1 MRSGPPSHT
10 VLASASA
17 SALRSSKPTTARSAP
32 SARAAVGPA
41 SSSTCPSP
49 RMSLMRKPTAPAAD
63 PAPIVYVIDDD
74 PSVRAALEDLLAS
87 MGLQVRAFASTQA
100 FLDHELEDA
109 PACLVLEVRMPG
121 QSGLEFHRSM
131 GTHGLQL
138 PVVFITGHGDIAM
151 GVNAIKDG
159 AIEFLTKPFR
169 DQELLDAIHKGIEID
184 RQRRRDGEALDAL
197 QQRWNTLNAGEREV
211 VDGVVRGRLNKQIA
225 GDLAVSEITVK
236 VRRAQVMRKMGART
250 LVDLVRM
257 YDRLQ
262 AGSP

>member
-1 MRSGPPSHT
+1 
-10 VLASASA
+10 
-17 SALRSSKPTTARSAP
+17 
-32 SARAAVGPA
+32 
-41 SSSTCPSP
+41 
-49 RMSLMRKPTAPAAD
+49 MRKPTAANPD
-63 PAPIVYVIDDD
+63 PAPIVYVVDDD

-100 FLDHELEDA
+100 FLEHALEDA
-109 PACLVLEVRMPG
+109 PACLVLDVRMPG
-121 QSGLEFHRSM
+121 QSGLEFHRTMSS
-131 GTHGLQL
+131 HGLQL

-225 GDLAVSEITVK
+225 GDLGVSEITVK

-250 LVDLVRM
+250 LVDLVRI

-262 AGSP
+262 AGTP

>member
-1 MRSGPPSHT
+1 
-10 VLASASA
+10 
-17 SALRSSKPTTARSAP
+17 
-32 SARAAVGPA
+32 
-41 SSSTCPSP
+41 
-49 RMSLMRKPTAPAAD
+49 MRKPTAPAAD

-87 MGLQVRAFASTQA
+87 MGLQVRAYASTQA

-109 PACLVLEVRMPG
+109 PACLVLDVRMPG
-121 QSGLEFHRSM
+121 QSGLEFHRTMSS
-131 GTHGLQL
+131 HSLQL

-184 RQRRRDGEALDAL
+184 RQRRRDGEALDSL

-262 AGSP
+262 AGTP

>member
-1 MRSGPPSHT
+1 
-10 VLASASA
+10 
-17 SALRSSKPTTARSAP
+17 
-32 SARAAVGPA
+32 
-41 SSSTCPSP
+41 
-49 RMSLMRKPTAPAAD
+49 MRKPAAPITD

-100 FLDHELEDA
+100 FLEHELEDA
-109 PACLVLEVRMPG
+109 PACLVLDVRMPG
-121 QSGLEFHRSM
+121 QSGLEFHRTM
-131 GTHGLQL
+131 GSHCLQL

-169 DQELLDAIHKGIEID
+169 DQELLDAIHKGIDID

-225 GDLAVSEITVK
+225 GDLGVSEITVK

>member
-1 MRSGPPSHT
+1 MF
-10 VLASASA
+10 
-17 SALRSSKPTTARSAP
+17 
-32 SARAAVGPA
+32 
-41 SSSTCPSP
+41 
-49 RMSLMRKPTAPAAD
+49 LMRKPTAPVAD

-100 FLDHELEDA
+100 FLDHELDDA
-109 PACLVLEVRMPG
+109 PACLVLDVRMPG

-262 AGSP
+262 AGTP

>member
-1 MRSGPPSHT
+1 
-10 VLASASA
+10 
-17 SALRSSKPTTARSAP
+17 
-32 SARAAVGPA
+32 
-41 SSSTCPSP
+41 
-49 RMSLMRKPTAPAAD
+49 MRKPTAPRAD
-63 PAPIVYVIDDD
+63 PAPIVYVVDDD

-100 FLDHELEDA
+100 FLQHEREDA
-109 PACLVLEVRMPG
+109 PACLVLDVRMPG
-121 QSGLEFHRSM
+121 QSGLEFHRTM
-131 GTHGLQL
+131 GHHGLQL

-169 DQELLDAIHKGIEID
+169 DQELLDAIHKGIEND

-197 QQRWNTLNAGEREV
+197 QQRWNTLTAGEREV

-225 GDLAVSEITVK
+225 GDLGVSEITVK
-236 VRRAQVMRKMGART
+236 VRRAQVMRKMDART

-262 AGSP
+262 AGTP

>member
-1 MRSGPPSHT
+1 
-10 VLASASA
+10 
-17 SALRSSKPTTARSAP
+17 
-32 SARAAVGPA
+32 
-41 SSSTCPSP
+41 
-49 RMSLMRKPTAPAAD
+49 MRKQTAANPD
-63 PAPIVYVIDDD
+63 PAPIVYVVDDD

-100 FLDHELEDA
+100 FLEHALEDA
-109 PACLVLEVRMPG
+109 PACLVLDVRMPG
-121 QSGLEFHRSM
+121 QSGLEFHRTM
-131 GTHGLQL
+131 GNHGLQL

-151 GVNAIKDG
+151 GVNAIKGG

-184 RQRRRDGEALDAL
+184 RQRRREGEALGAL
-197 QQRWNTLNAGEREV
+197 RLRWSSLNAGEREV

-225 GDLAVSEITVK
+225 GDLGVSEITVK

-262 AGSP
+262 ARAP

>member
-1 MRSGPPSHT
+1 
-10 VLASASA
+10 
-17 SALRSSKPTTARSAP
+17 
-32 SARAAVGPA
+32 
-41 SSSTCPSP
+41 
-49 RMSLMRKPTAPAAD
+49 MRKPTAPIAD
-63 PAPIVYVIDDD
+63 PAPIVYVVDDD

-100 FLDHELEDA
+100 FLEHDLEDA
-109 PACLVLEVRMPG
+109 PACLVLDVRMPG
-121 QSGLEFHRSM
+121 QSGLEFHRTM
-131 GTHGLQL
+131 GSHGLQL

-184 RQRRRDGEALDAL
+184 RQRRREGEALDAL

-225 GDLAVSEITVK
+225 GDLGVSEITVK

-250 LVDLVRM
+250 LVDRVRM

-262 AGSP
+262 AGTP

>member
-1 MRSGPPSHT
+1 
-10 VLASASA
+10 
-17 SALRSSKPTTARSAP
+17 
-32 SARAAVGPA
+32 
-41 SSSTCPSP
+41 
-49 RMSLMRKPTAPAAD
+49 MRKPAAPFTD

-100 FLDHELEDA
+100 FLEHELEDA
-109 PACLVLEVRMPG
+109 PACLVLDVRMPG
-121 QSGLEFHRSM
+121 QSGLEFHRKM
-131 GTHGLQL
+131 GSHGLQL

-225 GDLAVSEITVK
+225 GDLGS
-236 VRRAQVMRKMGART
+236 ARS
-250 LVDLVRM
+250 R
-257 YDRLQ
+257 
-262 AGSP
+262 

>member
-1 MRSGPPSHT
+1 
-10 VLASASA
+10 
-17 SALRSSKPTTARSAP
+17 
-32 SARAAVGPA
+32 
-41 SSSTCPSP
+41 
-49 RMSLMRKPTAPAAD
+49 MRKPTVPVAD

-87 MGLQVRAFASTQA
+87 MGLQVRAYASTQA
-100 FLDHELEDA
+100 FLDHELDDA
-109 PACLVLEVRMPG
+109 PACLVLDVRMPG
-121 QSGLEFHRSM
+121 QSGLEFHRTMSS
-131 GTHGLQL
+131 HGLQL

-169 DQELLDAIHKGIEID
+169 DQELLDAIHKGIELD

-225 GDLAVSEITVK
+225 GDLGVSEITVK

>member
-1 MRSGPPSHT
+1 
-10 VLASASA
+10 
-17 SALRSSKPTTARSAP
+17 
-32 SARAAVGPA
+32 
-41 SSSTCPSP
+41 
-49 RMSLMRKPTAPAAD
+49 MRKPTAPAAD

-109 PACLVLEVRMPG
+109 PACLVLDVRMPG

-151 GVNAIKDG
+151 GVTAIKDG

-184 RQRRRDGEALDAL
+184 RQRRRDGGALDAL

>member
-1 MRSGPPSHT
+1 
-10 VLASASA
+10 
-17 SALRSSKPTTARSAP
+17 
-32 SARAAVGPA
+32 
-41 SSSTCPSP
+41 
-49 RMSLMRKPTAPAAD
+49 MRKPAAPAID

-100 FLDHELEDA
+100 FLEHELEDA
-109 PACLVLEVRMPG
+109 PACLVLDVRMPG
-121 QSGLEFHRSM
+121 QSGLEFHRTM
-131 GTHGLQL
+131 GSHGLQL

-184 RQRRRDGEALDAL
+184 RQRRREGDVLGAL
-197 QQRWNTLNAGEREV
+197 QQRWDSLNAGEREV
-211 VDGVVRGRLNKQIA
+211 VDGVVRGRLNKSPHTQIA
-225 GDLAVSEITVK
+225 GDLGVSEITVK

-262 AGSP
+262 AGSA